1 MKYKISITK
10 SERESLMFI
19 YHLYVVYPI
28 FIGFSLLAAVL
39 VLQFI
44 LELYTPT
51 IVGFNEIKQTLKS
64 TALPTLE
71 PQTQQVAVPSININT
86 ANTPLDQPQPNKFWS
101 NLTTVGCTIGL
112 AVLVCWGIKFVSADP
127 VDLATQMTN
136 AINKNAD
143 NKAQAI
149 LDALDTQNNF
159 VADLTTNQTKSIM
172 EQTAKIQGKV
182 TEILHRVSSRGT
194 VTDGL
199 NALQSIIDLEKDNK

>member
-1 MKYKISITK
+1 
-10 SERESLMFI
+10 
-19 YHLYVVYPI
+19 VVYPI

-71 PQTQQVAVPSININT
+71 PQTQQVAVPSININ
-86 ANTPLDQPQPNKFWS
+86 NTPLDQPQPNKFWS

-149 LDALDTQNNF
+149 LDGLDTQNKF
-159 VADLTTNQTKSIM
+159 VGDLVANQSKLII
-172 EQTAKIQGKV
+172 EQTANIQGKL
-182 TEILHRVSSRGT
+182 TEITHRVSSRGP
-194 VTDGL
+194 VADAV
-199 NALQSIIDLEKDNK
+199 NAMQSIIHMEKK